1 MKKYHRMTWLIILT
15 VILTVVGIYI
25 FMPYYFELGIGSKI
39 IIPIL
44 ISSMIACV
52 LALFFYGDNS
62 GGDYNGGQVNF

>member
-1 MKKYHRMTWLIILT
+1 MKKYHRMTWLFGLT

-39 IIPIL
+39 IIAIL
-44 ISSMIACV
+44 ISSMISLV
-52 LALFFYGDNS
+52 LSLFFYGDNS